1 MPCPCGLV
9 FWCLRLS
16 PTANGR
22 KGSGVAMTVW
32 HNITQ
37 DPYYDRNVLVW
48 YSWYKN
54 DCFTRLSWAIVGE
67 NGVNGYSPNGGLIG

>member
-1 MPCPCGLV
+1 
-9 FWCLRLS
+9 
-16 PTANGR
+16 
-22 KGSGVAMTVW
+22 MTVW

-37 DPYYDRNVLVW
+37 DPYYDRIVLVW